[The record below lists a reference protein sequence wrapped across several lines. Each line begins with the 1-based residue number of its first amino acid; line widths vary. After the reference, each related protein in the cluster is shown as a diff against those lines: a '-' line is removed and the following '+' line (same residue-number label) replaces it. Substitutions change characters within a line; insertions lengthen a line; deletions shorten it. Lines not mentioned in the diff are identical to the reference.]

1 VFDRIAGD
9 FASLAAGLG
18 FTHVTPIPMS
28 ARHGDNVVSPSG
40 NMGWYQGPT
49 LLGCL
54 TSLDLAAERLDAPF
68 RFIVQWVNRPD
79 DGFRG
84 YSGHVV
90 SGRIAAGDPVA
101 VAPSGA
107 LSRIARI
114 VTMDG
119 DLPAAR
125 AGDAVTLTLADEV
138 DVSRGDM
145 LTGAD
150 ARPAVSDQF
159 AVDVL
164 WLNQE
169 PMLQGRTYL
178 IKIGARTLQA
188 TITALRHRI
197 DITTLGHDAAK
208 TLSFNEMGVANIGTS
223 APIAFDPYAENRETG
238 AFILIDRYTNA
249 TVGAGMIR
257 FALRRATNVHWQALD
272 ISKTAR
278 AAQLGQTPAV
288 LWFTGLSG
296 AGKSTIANIVEK
308 KLHAM
313 GRHTYLLDGDNVRHG
328 LNRDL
333 GFTDTDRVENI
344 RRVAEV
350 SRLFAD
356 AGTIVLVSFISPF
369 REERRMARELM
380 AEGEFIEVY
389 VKASVEV
396 CQARDP
402 KGLYARAIKGEI
414 KNFTGIDS
422 PYEAPQSPEITLD
435 TTELDPEA
443 AADRVVDFLLA
454 GPTGGA
460 EH

>member
-1 VFDRIAGD
+1 
-9 FASLAAGLG
+9 
-18 FTHVTPIPMS
+18 
-28 ARHGDNVVSPSG
+28 
-40 NMGWYQGPT
+40 
-49 LLGCL
+49 
-54 TSLDLAAERLDAPF
+54 
-68 RFIVQWVNRPD
+68 
-79 DGFRG
+79 
-84 YSGHVV
+84 
-90 SGRIAAGDPVA
+90 
-101 VAPSGA
+101 
-107 LSRIARI
+107 
-114 VTMDG
+114 
-119 DLPAAR
+119 
-125 AGDAVTLTLADEV
+125 
-138 DVSRGDM
+138 
-145 LTGAD
+145 
-150 ARPAVSDQF
+150 
-159 AVDVL
+159 
-164 WLNQE
+164 
-169 PMLQGRTYL
+169 
-178 IKIGARTLQA
+178 
-188 TITALRHRI
+188 
-197 DITTLGHDAAK
+197 
-208 TLSFNEMGVANIGTS
+208 MGVANIGTS